1 MRSRR
6 RPTTMYLLNTDHITL
21 LDRGG
26 AEGQRI
32 RGRLSQ
38 VPPEEVAASIVSYEE
53 QMRGWLA
60 YIASLRAV
68 DRQVAGYRRLE
79 RMLQFY
85 CVTPLLSFDA
95 RALEQFQ
102 RLWLVRPRIGTM
114 DLKIA
119 TIALANG
126 AILLSRN
133 LTHFSRIPALRVEDW
148 AREGPDGSRG
158 E

>member
-1 MRSRR
+1 
-6 RPTTMYLLNTDHITL
+6 
-21 LDRGG
+21 
-26 AEGQRI
+26 
-32 RGRLSQ
+32 
-38 VPPEEVAASIVSYEE
+38 
-53 QMRGWLA
+53 
-60 YIASLRAV
+60 
-68 DRQVAGYRRLE
+68 
-79 RMLQFY
+79 MLQFY